1 MPGKRGNSFQLPEI
15 RSVESVTY
23 REFVEYAKDFVRKIG
38 ESFKDPE
45 DDWEPVALIKGDEG
59 IALVGLVL
67 DKAHWPEVVSA
78 IVKKTKA
85 TKVALITSS
94 WGLEFT
100 SSEEYDAY
108 MADDDAPSPSKHP
121 NGVKQVV
128 VNVFDAERV
137 EAWSAKILRDGEQP
151 PVLGEWDWGGADPS
165 GRMID
170 PIRAAMR

>member
-1 MPGKRGNSFQLPEI
+1 M
-15 RSVESVTY
+15 TY
-23 REFVEYAKDFVRKIG
+23 REFVEYAKDSVRKIG

-45 DDWEPVALIKGDEG
+45 DDWEPVALIENSDGKA
-59 IALVGLVL
+59 IIVALSAPKEIWPMAVG
-67 DKAHWPEVVSA
+67 A
-78 IVKKTKA
+78 IVQQERA

-121 NGVKQVV
+121 NGVEQVV
-128 VNVFDAERV
+128 VSVFDAERV

-151 PVLGEWDWGGADPS
+151 PVLGEWGWGGADPS